1 MAETINPQSNAYPA
15 PITREKLDC
24 ACRAETALAE
34 MGFRDFR
41 VRLLGGGARI
51 QVTEEQMP
59 LAFQEREK
67 INAALKPL
75 FSMVLL
81 DLEGRKASE

>member
-1 MAETINPQSNAYPA
+1 
-15 PITREKLDC
+15 
-24 ACRAETALAE
+24 

-41 VRLLGGGARI
+41 VRLQGGGARI